1 MKRFLATM
9 IAIAVALCAAVQP
22 ALSQCTIN
30 VTDTLRASAVVDVS
44 STGAYPDDSID
55 DTQSLQN
62 ALDIIDAQGGGLVDI
77 TRAGEYMIGDPST
90 APVAIE
96 FPTRRWWTQRCALQ
110 IGDNTVLRIGPGVV
124 LRMAAGANRSMFCL
138 KKPDPAYRNSNVHI
152 IGQGTIRNDQAQQV
166 DNTGPS
172 FYNGQTFFL
181 FGIDN
186 LEISGLTF
194 DTRGNSNKYAIHF
207 GDVVHATVDRLF
219 GNQLYSD
226 FVHFNGPAEHVYIN
240 NIRAISVSGHGD
252 NIIAGIASEG
262 GNLDG
267 PLVTVTGYYPEPTLD
282 ADTDPRDFRWIHI
295 NDIYTNTAY
304 QPIRLV
310 GRPTDTIRDVIISN
324 VNGNSSNGALIAIGD
339 DGTGAALLVGATMYD
354 ITVDTVHGYAT
365 AAAGLVQVSG
375 INVKSVVARNLVVSS
390 PTSSAFT
397 FIPANCAYT
406 NGSWTHAS
414 LTMTSTGAFTN
425 YRFREGDQIAV
436 TAGTN
441 ATKGIYR
448 IARRVSNDAI
458 QLDRTIGASATT
470 NISFSIMSL
479 QSLVL
484 DNVISTP
491 DVGTI
496 GSVINL
502 GASNGGGIGNV
513 AISNSRATLG
523 VGGVFISTGG
533 SNNSIPRL
541 KLSNT
546 ETDGLG
552 NSNGVGITI
561 ASGSGG
567 SSFIYDEVITQAT
580 TGATGRFRYWNGANT
595 IYAVVTSGTFAG
607 ANVVTGGTSG
617 ATITPPSGA
626 STTYNVSHIRNG
638 AQTIDQ
644 DWTFSGITMK
654 NGGYFVQS
662 SNASSLVISYTG
674 WTFDNPGLSSLWQTT
689 AGLLRI
695 QGTGAKCYPAGTSMG
710 QLTSSGT
717 ALIQVDD
724 PDYLG
729 TAQKLTPRKG
739 DRVNNVTAV
748 AAPYINGVPAGT
760 GVLRANATQTV
771 GDQWGV
777 SAAPVTFPWGPL
789 YPVHT
794 TATAGVAIS
803 SGESGNSYNNSGAS
817 GAVPFALPPATVGL
831 TYTFNCVTAQAM
843 HVVPN
848 GIDTIALPSTQA
860 QQTAGY
866 GITTATAGGT
876 MTVKCD
882 KAGQW
887 DTYGGSTATW
897 TAQVNLAVAGP
908 TTLVAGTD
916 KGKIVNVSAATTV
929 TLPAWASGEWYKIVS
944 TGANAVTVKPAAGTD
959 TIFVMSTAART
970 TNAGGGT
977 VCTAVAGSSIIVKA
991 GSSGQWDVISSKGTW
1006 N

>member
-1 MKRFLATM
+1 MKRFLTTI
-9 IAIAVALCAAVQP
+9 IAFVIAACAALP
-22 ALSQCTIN
+22 AHAQCTIN
-30 VTDTLRASAVVDVS
+30 VTDMLRASAVVDVS
-44 STGAYPDDSID
+44 STGAYPDDGID
-55 DTQSLQN
+55 DTQALQN
-62 ALDIIDAQGGGLVDI
+62 ALDIIDAQGGGVVNI

-90 APVAIE
+90 APAAIE
-96 FPTRRWWTQRCALQ
+96 FTTRRGWTQRCALQ
-110 IGDNTVLRIGPGVV
+110 IGDDTTLNVGPGVV
-124 LRMAAGANRSMFCL
+124 LRMAAGANRSMLCL
-138 KKPDPAYRNSNVHI
+138 KKVDASQRNVNIRI

-172 FYNGQTFFL
+172 FYNGQTFFI
-181 FGIDN
+181 FGVDN

-194 DTRGNSNKYAIHF
+194 DTSGNSNKYAIHF

-226 FVHFNGPAEHVYIN
+226 FMHLNGPAQHVLIE

-252 NIIAGIASEG
+252 NIIALVSSEG
-262 GNLDG
+262 GNLSG
-267 PLVTVTGYYPEPTLD
+267 TTVTGYYPEPTLD
-282 ADTDPRDFRWIHI
+282 ADTDARDFRWIHVNNI
-295 NDIYTNTAY
+295 WTNTAY

-310 GRPTDTIRDVIISN
+310 GRPTDTHQDVSITN
-324 VNGNSSNGALIAIGD
+324 VNGNSSNGAVIAIGD
-339 DGTGAALLVGATMYD
+339 DGTGAALLVGAMMYD
-354 ITVDTVHGYAT
+354 ITIDGVYGYAT

-375 INVKSVVARNLVVSS
+375 INVKSVTARNLVVGD
-390 PTSSAFT
+390 PFSSAFT

-414 LTMTSTGAFTN
+414 LTMTSSGAFTN
-425 YRFREGDQIAV
+425 YRFKEGDQIAV

-479 QSLVL
+479 QSLAL
-484 DNVISTP
+484 DGVISDPT
-491 DVGTI
+491 VGTMA
-496 GSVINL
+496 SVINL
-502 GASNGGGIGNV
+502 GASNGGGIGDV
-513 AISNSRATLG
+513 KISNSRALLG
-523 VGGVFISTGG
+523 VSGVFITTGG
-533 SNNSIPRL
+533 SNNAIPRL
-541 KLSNT
+541 RLSNS
-546 ETDGLG
+546 ESDGLG

-561 ASGSGG
+561 ASGSGAG
-567 SSFIYDEVITQAT
+567 SFIYDEVITQTT
-580 TGATGRFRYWNGANT
+580 TGATGRFRKWDGANT
-595 IYAVVTSGTFAG
+595 IYATVTSGTFTG

-626 STTYNVSHIRNG
+626 STLYNVSHIRNG
-638 AQTIDQ
+638 AQTVDQ
-644 DWTFSGITMK
+644 DWSFSGITMK

-689 AGLLRI
+689 TGLLRI
-695 QGTGAKCYPAGTSMG
+695 QGTGAKCYPSGTSMG

-724 PDYLG
+724 PDYAA

-748 AAPYINGVPAGT
+748 VNPYINGVPAGT

-777 SAAPVTFPWGPL
+777 SAAPVTFPWGPKF
-789 YPVHT
+789 PAHT

-817 GAVPFALPPATVGL
+817 GAVPFALPPATTGL
-831 TYTFNCVTAQAM
+831 TYTFNTVTAQAL

-876 MTVKCD
+876 LTVKCD

-929 TLPAWASGEWYKIVS
+929 TLPAWAAGEWYKIVS
-944 TGANAVTVKPAAGTD
+944 TGANAVTVKPAVGTD

-991 GSSGQWDVISSKGTW
+991 GNSGQWDVISSKGTW